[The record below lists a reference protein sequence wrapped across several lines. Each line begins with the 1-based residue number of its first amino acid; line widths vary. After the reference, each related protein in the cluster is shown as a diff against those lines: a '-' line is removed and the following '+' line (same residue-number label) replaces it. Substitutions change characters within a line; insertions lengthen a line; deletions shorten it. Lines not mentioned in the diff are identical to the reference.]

1 MVFAGPGGGNGVPA
15 GTRTSLTRDYLRRA
29 YHTAVARVA
38 EPAATLAYSPKR
50 VLRALRDAGPGQTS
64 EALRS
69 RLPGR
74 RLTLGTLK
82 DAL

>member
-15 GTRTSLTRDYLRRA
+15 GTRTPLTRDNLRRA

-38 EPAATLAYSPKR
+38 DPGRHPGLHPQAGAAGTPRRGPCQTSQ
-50 VLRALRDAGPGQTS
+50 VLRN
-64 EALRS
+64 
-69 RLPGR
+69 RLPDR